1 MTSLLTPLPIEHF
14 IFIIKKATTRYER
27 SALAIRRY
35 YCAKKNDKDSKKKM
49 CMIVKDKAKFRNLNG
64 IRTINP

>member
-1 MTSLLTPLPIEHF
+1 MSEVPELFEGIIAQKKMTKI
-14 IFIIKKATTRYER
+14 A
-27 SALAIRRY
+27 
-35 YCAKKNDKDSKKKM
+35 KKM

>member
-14 IFIIKKATTRYER
+14 IFIIKKSDDEIWAKCLSYSKVLLR
-27 SALAIRRY
+27 
-35 YCAKKNDKDSKKKM
+35 KKNDKDSKKKM